1 MKPLSF
7 VSVKI
12 ADKIEFLKIAH
23 YYATESMLFWDEKK
37 LEYSDYKTQEFGD
50 QKIERYYESV
60 INGELE
66 FKSDPNQKIF

>member
-1 MKPLSF
+1 MKPISL

-12 ADKIEFLKIAH
+12 DDKIEFLKIAH
-23 YYATESMLFWDEKK
+23 YYATESMLFWDKKK
-37 LEYSDYKTQEFGD
+37 LDYSDYKTQEFGD
-50 QKIERYYESV
+50 QKIESYYESV